1 MSGPGMKDSLAIGP
15 LNALVDESTEP
26 VKGWGLLKKECVPA
40 CHLLGL
46 CYRHFKGAAVARK

>member
-1 MSGPGMKDSLAIGP
+1 MKDSLAIGP

-26 VKGWGLLKKECVPA
+26 VKGWELLKKECVPA